1 MTIRHQIRAIF
12 FDFGGVITESPF
24 TAFAEFEKKSGIPPN
39 FIRKVNSTNPDSN
52 AWARFE
58 RNDIDI
64 KKFNELFLQ
73 ESELLGHAIPG
84 EKIISLLNV
93 KLRPEMLNL
102 IKTCRRNYITACL
115 TNNVKILP
123 SLEGRQEKA
132 FYSIYKEFDYVVES
146 SEIGLRKPEKAFYQY
161 ACNLI
166 NVLPSEVVFLDDL
179 GINLKPA
186 KAMGMQTI
194 KVIEPTKAIKELEQL
209 LEQQL

>member
-1 MTIRHQIRAIF
+1 MTIRHKIRAIF

-39 FIRKVNSTNPDSN
+39 FIRKVNSTNPDNN

-58 RNDIDI
+58 RNDIDN
-64 KKFNELFLQ
+64 KKFNELFLK
-73 ESELLGHAIPG
+73 ESKLLGYAIPG

-93 KLRPEMLNL
+93 KIRPEMLDL
-102 IKTCRRNYITACL
+102 IKKCRRNYITACL
-115 TNNVKILP
+115 TNNVKIL
-123 SLEGRQEKA
+123 SSSEKKQEKA
-132 FYSIYKEFDYVVES
+132 LHSIYREFDYVIES

-166 NVLPSEVVFLDDL
+166 NVSPSEVVFLDDL

-194 KVIEPTKAIKELEQL
+194 KVMEPTTAIMELEQL
-209 LEQQL
+209 LSQNS